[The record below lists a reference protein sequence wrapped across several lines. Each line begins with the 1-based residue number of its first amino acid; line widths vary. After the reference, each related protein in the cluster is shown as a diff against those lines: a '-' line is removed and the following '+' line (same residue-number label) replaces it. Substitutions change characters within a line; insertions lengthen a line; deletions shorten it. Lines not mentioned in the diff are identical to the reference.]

1 MQEQNLSF
9 YNLGIAPKMLQ
20 VLEKLQFVQPTPV
33 QHSAI
38 PLAIEGKDVVAVAQ
52 TGTGKTLAF
61 GIPMVQALANTESQG
76 LILAP
81 TRDLAIQVND
91 VFKTIL
97 TPFKLK
103 SVVLVGGMPMGAQVQ
118 QLRKNPQ
125 IIIATPGRL
134 IDHIERR
141 TVNLNKVSFFVLD
154 EADRMLDMGF
164 APQVN
169 RILEDMPAKRQTL
182 LFSATMP
189 SDIVKLATK
198 YMQMPINVEIAPS
211 GKAAANVTQELFIIK
226 EANKNTLMTALLE
239 KYRGSV
245 LLFIRTKTKT
255 RKIARELNQA
265 GHKAVEIH
273 SDRSMHQ
280 RTQAIEGFKS
290 GRFRILVAT
299 DVAARGI
306 DIKNI
311 ELVINYD
318 LPDDVENYVHRI
330 GRTGRGNHNG
340 HAITFASPN
349 QGRDVRNIE
358 SMIKKQI
365 PIGVHEGFAEEQF
378 DRGRGGSNNGKG
390 GKGRPSFGGGKSF
403 GKKPY
408 GAKPSGNSGYG
419 SKPSGPR
426 SYGAKPDGK
435 RTYNSQPVSE
445 RPYGTKSFGSKP
457 TGERSGNS
465 KFFGEKSYGSKP
477 AGNKSY
483 GSKPSGE
490 RSYGSKPSGNKSYGS
505 KPNGERSGN
514 SKFFGEKSY
523 GNKSYGSKPNG
534 ERSYGSKPSGNK
546 SYGSKPTGEKSYGSK
561 PSGNQTFGHRPYE
574 TKAPEKKSYGSKP
587 LSPKSYGSS
596 LASTKT
602 AGGRPPRKKT
612 FKGKPAARS

>member
-9 YNLGIAPKMLQ
+9 YHLGIAPKMLQ
-20 VLEKLQFVQPTPV
+20 VLEKLEFVKPTPV
-33 QHSAI
+33 QHQAI

-61 GIPMVQALANTESQG
+61 GIPMVQALANTDGQG

-91 VFKTIL
+91 VIKTIL

-103 SVVLVGGMPMGAQVQ
+103 SVVLVGGMPMGAQIS
-118 QLRKNPQ
+118 QLRKGPQ

-141 TVNLNKVSFFVLD
+141 TISLKKVAFFVLD

-164 APQVN
+164 TPQVN
-169 RILEDMPAKRQTL
+169 RILEDIPSERQTL

-189 SDIVKLATK
+189 ADIVKLATK

-211 GKAAANVTQELFIIK
+211 GKAAKNVTQELFIIK
-226 EANKNTLMTALLE
+226 EVNKGTLMTALLE

-265 GHKAVEIH
+265 GHKSVEIH

-280 RTQAIEGFKS
+280 RKQAIEGFRS
-290 GRFRILVAT
+290 GRYRILVAT

-330 GRTGRGNHNG
+330 GRTGRGDQKG

-365 PIGVHEGFAEEQF
+365 PIGVHEGFAEETF
-378 DRGRGGSNNGKG
+378 DRGRGGASKS
-390 GKGRPSFGGGKSF
+390 GKGRSAYGGGGKSF
-403 GKKPY
+403 GKKSY
-408 GAKPSGNSGYG
+408 GSKSSGNSGYG
-419 SKPSGPR
+419 AKSSGPR
-426 SYGAKPDGK
+426 SYGAKPAGK
-435 RTYNSQPVSE
+435 RTFNSQPVSE
-445 RPYGTKSFGSKP
+445 RPYGTKSYGSKP
-457 TGERSGNS
+457 AGERSYGSKPAGKKSYGSKPSGERSGGS

-477 AGNKSY
+477 A
-483 GSKPSGE
+483 GE

-505 KPNGERSGN
+505 KPA
-514 SKFFGEKSY
+514 
-523 GNKSYGSKPNG
+523 G

-546 SYGSKPTGEKSYGSK
+546 SYGSKPAGERSYGSK
-561 PSGNQTFGHRPYE
+561 PSGNKSYGSKPDGNKTFGHRPYE
-574 TKAPEKKSYGSKP
+574 TKAPAKKSYASKP
-587 LSPKSYGSS
+587 SSPKSYGSG
-596 LASTKT
+596 LATTKT
-602 AGGRPPRKKT
+602 AGGRPPRKKS
-612 FKGKPAARS
+612 FKGKAAARA